1 MTDLETLAED
11 IYAVAMKIL
20 AVTVDGDQ
28 DQLPVKLRSKLYK
41 LADHLSSVS
50 SDLDEYLVEVN
61 EPDPIND
68 PNDKASRHHY

>member
-1 MTDLETLAED
+1 MPDLETLEQD

-20 AVTVDGDQ
+20 AVTVDGSQ

-50 SDLDEYLVEVN
+50 SDLDEYLAEVN
-61 EPDPIND
+61 DPVND
-68 PNDKASRHHY
+68 PSDDAERHRC